1 MRLFKNISVGLVLAM
16 TVLETSGCAVYMAA
30 NQPAKKDVTV
40 LKAGSPRSTV
50 IAELGAP
57 VHTSERVGL
66 KVDVYNFVQGY
77 TGVERGARAV
87 LHGAADVATFGLW
100 EIVGTPIEGAVNG
113 TKVSVEV
120 SYDKEDRVVKV
131 VPIKGAEELEKNS

>member
-1 MRLFKNISVGLVLAM
+1 MKFSNKMSAGLIIAMILFGN
-16 TVLETSGCAVYMAA
+16 SGCAVYMAA
-30 NQPAKKDVTV
+30 NQPAKKDVSV
-40 LKAGSPRSTV
+40 LKAGSPRTTV

-57 VHTSERVGL
+57 VHTSERAGL

-87 LHGAADVATFGLW
+87 LHGAADVFTLGLW
-100 EIVGTPIEGAVNG
+100 EVIGTPIEGAANG

-120 SYDKEDRVVKV
+120 SYDKEERVTKV

>member
-1 MRLFKNISVGLVLAM
+1 MAWAKKISVGLVITLA
-16 TVLETSGCAVYMAA
+16 VLATPGCAVYMAA
-30 NQPAKKDVTV
+30 NQPSKKDVSV

-57 VHTSERVGL
+57 VHSSERAGL

-77 TGVERGARAV
+77 SGTERGARAV
-87 LHGAADVATFGLW
+87 LHGAADVLTFGLW
-100 EIVGTPIEGAVNG
+100 EVVGTPIEGAANG

-120 SYDKEDRVVKV
+120 SYDKEDRVLKV
-131 VPIKGAEELEKNS
+131 VPIKGGEELEKNS